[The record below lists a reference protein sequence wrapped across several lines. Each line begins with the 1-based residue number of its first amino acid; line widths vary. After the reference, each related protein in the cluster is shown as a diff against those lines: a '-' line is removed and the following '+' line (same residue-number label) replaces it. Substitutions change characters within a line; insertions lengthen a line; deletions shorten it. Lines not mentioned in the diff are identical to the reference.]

1 MTTAR
6 MIPARPGCVN
16 ASLPMTV
23 FGALNHL
30 LNLFLPA
37 LGLALLAATLAK
49 LFWRQALRGVPWVQ
63 LVLWAAAG
71 NAVVTL
77 AGLVFFQR
85 DGKMATYAAMLV
97 ANTLALWWRGFM
109 RPGLG

>member
-1 MTTAR
+1 MLTAG
-6 MIPARPGCVN
+6 MIPARPVCVN

-23 FGALNHL
+23 LGAFNHL

-37 LGLALLAATLAK
+37 LGVALIAATLAK
-49 LFWRQALRGVPWVQ
+49 LLWRQALAGVPWWQ
-63 LVLWAAAG
+63 LVLWAAAA
-71 NAVVTL
+71 NAVVAL
-77 AGLVFFQR
+77 AGLVYFQR

-109 RPGLG
+109 RPKRG

>member
-1 MTTAR
+1 MTTAG
-6 MIPARPGCVN
+6 MIPVRPACVN
-16 ASLPMTV
+16 SSPPMTV
-23 FGALNHL
+23 LGALNHL

-37 LGLALLAATLAK
+37 FGVALLAATLAK
-49 LFWRQALRGVPWVQ
+49 LLWRQALRGVPWVQ
-63 LVLWAAAG
+63 LVIWAAAA

-109 RPGLG
+109 RPGRG